1 MCENIHSLHFK
12 TGLTP
17 AFCFFYRGPCLCCS
31 HPYLTHQ
38 LKKINELIG
47 IFPCGQVQEVSWDSV
62 GQTWAGLHS
71 DFTGGGTE
79 CRSVLIKYKM
89 CGVNTAAQL
98 SKIQAVQ
105 YIWTGFEEKCVSFS
119 RTTCSVVSSCVWLA
133 VRFLPDISS
142 SHVKSKE
149 SVTSPNGLKSINHT
163 RPFRKTNVL
172 ICTCNYF
179 HTC

>member
-12 TGLTP
+12 TGLTT
-17 AFCFFYRGPCLCCS
+17 AFCFFYRGPCLWCS

-89 CGVNTAAQL
+89 RGVNTAAHL

-105 YIWTGFEEKCVSFS
+105 CIWKGFEDFFFYHFQELPAVLCLLAFDWLWDFCQMLAPPTWKAKSLWLHQTGWSQSTTHAPLEKQ
-119 RTTCSVVSSCVWLA
+119 
-133 VRFLPDISS
+133 
-142 SHVKSKE
+142 
-149 SVTSPNGLKSINHT
+149 
-163 RPFRKTNVL
+163 
-172 ICTCNYF
+172 TCNYF
-179 HTC
+179 HTY